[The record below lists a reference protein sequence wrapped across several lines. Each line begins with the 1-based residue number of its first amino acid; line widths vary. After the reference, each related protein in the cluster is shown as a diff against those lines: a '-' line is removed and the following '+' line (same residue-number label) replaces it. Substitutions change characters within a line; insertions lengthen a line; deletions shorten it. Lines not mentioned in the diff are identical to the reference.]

1 MCSLLIQGCANNIL
15 NFRSHSVYKFL
26 FNTLQLIIFEL
37 FIYNKTSRIRSS
49 INSRSYAEICPTR
62 HNVFGSC
69 AINIMAYRPYS
80 NLRLVT
86 LSSLIWICVG
96 ISQGKLSRK
105 FSEIWN
111 LNKSI
116 ANIVLTV
123 YIENIINTATISGI
137 VVLHSPKAGME
148 GKEKEI

>member
-1 MCSLLIQGCANNIL
+1 MPKSAPRG
-15 NFRSHSVYKFL
+15 
-26 FNTLQLIIFEL
+26 T
-37 FIYNKTSRIRSS
+37 TSSAAAPSTSWPIGPIATWGLSRYPSS
-49 INSRSYAEICPTR
+49 
-62 HNVFGSC
+62 FGS
-69 AINIMAYRPYS
+69 
-80 NLRLVT
+80 
-86 LSSLIWICVG
+86 CVG

-148 GKEKEI
+148 GKEKEIWINSSELGWSEFVWANSSLWYSCDLASQY